1 MSAAAYARVIIF
13 PIYIRMR
20 RATGR
25 GLPRNERDQSWP
37 KTRIPMPRPSY
48 ARFKSRLTISSLLL
62 VGLLGA
68 LIFWKIGAGIRA
80 DREAAFSQTRS
91 FAQAMAAHVAS
102 QVRVVDLSLL
112 RAAEALGGL
121 DAPARKDPG
130 LAGEILALSASAS
143 DKSFWIH
150 FLDAEGAGVAA
161 SNGLPIAGVSYAD
174 RTYFSVHRRNNEA
187 GLYVGAPEKGRV
199 SGRRL
204 FFLSRGVFSETGDF
218 LGVVVASVDA
228 AGLAEVFS
236 SALFQPT
243 LSITLAHS
251 SGLVIARAPLFERS
265 FGFDLAKSDFY
276 RHWKSSPKG
285 SYEGRSMVDGQMRV
299 FSYQAVGA
307 APLAVAVGIAIDPWR
322 RAIPGDVA
330 VALAAL
336 GVAALALW
344 FVGRFALGSF
354 DRLARADDE
363 QRRLNKELRC
373 ARDENA
379 RGEKRVRTIA
389 DSLPALVAYVDA
401 DERYMFHNSYYRTLL
416 GADADRMHGR
426 SIREALGEE
435 VYARMEVHARSALR
449 GEQTSFE
456 IEIQVGDESR
466 SYKFE
471 YTPDVDAFGVTVGF
485 YTMGIDVTE
494 TKAVQ
499 DRLNALA
506 RFDTLTGLP
515 NRAQLYERLEAALA
529 RSRRGALKVGC
540 LFMDIDHF
548 KSIND
553 SLGHA
558 AGDDAL
564 REFANRLRSAVR
576 QTDLVARLAG
586 DEFVIVLEGLSDP
599 ASAAIVAENV
609 IESMRTPF
617 LIFGNEVTVSTSVGV
632 AVSIGLDDD
641 ANALIK
647 LADEALYLAKRA
659 GRGVFKTSERSVPQ
673 RG

>member
-1 MSAAAYARVIIF
+1 
-13 PIYIRMR
+13 
-20 RATGR
+20 
-25 GLPRNERDQSWP
+25 
-37 KTRIPMPRPSY
+37 MPRPSY
-48 ARFKSRLTISSLLL
+48 AKLKSRLTISSLLL
-62 VGLLGA
+62 LALLGA

-80 DREAAFSQTRS
+80 DRDAAFSQTRS

-112 RAAEALGGL
+112 RAAEALGDL
-121 DAPARKDPG
+121 DAAGLKDPRV
-130 LAGEILALSASAS
+130 ASQILALSASAS

-150 FLDAEGAGVAA
+150 FLDAEGTGVAA

-174 RTYFSVHRRNNEA
+174 RPYFFVHRRNNEA

-204 FFLSRGVFSETGDF
+204 FFLSRGVFSQEGNL

-228 AGLAEVFS
+228 AVLAEVFS

-243 LSITLAHS
+243 LSITLLHS

-265 FGFDLAKSDFY
+265 FGFDLSKSDLF
-276 RHWKSSPKG
+276 RHWKSTPKG

-299 FSYQAVGA
+299 FSHQSVGA
-307 APLAVAVGIAIDPWR
+307 APLAVAIGIAIDPWN
-322 RAIPGDVA
+322 RAISGDAA

-344 FVGRFALGSF
+344 LVGRFALRSF
-354 DRLARADDE
+354 ERLARSDEE
-363 QRRLNKELRC
+363 QRRLNEELRL

-401 DERYMFHNSYYRTLL
+401 DERYVFHNSYYRTLL
-416 GADADRMHGR
+416 GADADRMLGR
-426 SIREALGEE
+426 SVRDALGREIYE
-435 VYARMEVHARSALR
+435 GIKGHVRSALG
-449 GEQTSFE
+449 GERASFE
-456 IEIQVGDESR
+456 LEIQVGDEKR

-471 YTPDVDAFGVTVGF
+471 YSPDVDASGVAVGF

-494 TKAVQ
+494 TKAAQ
-499 DRLNALA
+499 ARLSAMA

-529 RSRRGALKVGC
+529 RSRRGVSKVGC
-540 LFMDIDHF
+540 LYMDIDHF
-548 KSIND
+548 KTIND

-564 REFANRLRSAVR
+564 REFANRLRSAAR
-576 QTDLVARLAG
+576 QTDLVAQLAG
-586 DEFVIVLEGLSDP
+586 DEFVIVLEGLIDP
-599 ASAAIVAENV
+599 AAAAIVAENV
-609 IESMRTPF
+609 IEAMRTPF
-617 LIFGNEVTVSTSVGV
+617 LIGGGEMAVSTSVGV
-632 AVSIGLDDD
+632 AVSAGRDDD
-641 ANALIK
+641 ANALLK
-647 LADEALYLAKRA
+647 RADEALYLAKKA
-659 GRGVFKTSERSVPQ
+659 GRGVFKTSQRRSSP
-673 RG
+673 RGAP